1 MNAHPPINLMKSPK
15 GKKID
20 THEFALKG
28 SPINIRLLKEAEVDL
43 SKLQ

>member
-1 MNAHPPINLMKSPK
+1 MQSPK

-20 THEFALKG
+20 THELTAKG
-28 SPINIRLLKEAEVDL
+28 SPVNIRLLKEAEVDL